1 MASYSYRAIDET
13 STILTGKLRARN
25 EAELEQKLSMQGM
38 TLIEAE
44 TTDLF
49 DFSLRKGPKFSEPDL
64 LNFTF
69 ILHLIITSGIPL
81 MSGLVDMAQNKE
93 KKKVSQVA
101 ELIYQKIESGLSL
114 SSAMQDHPSLFPYYY
129 VQMVKAGENSGSLD
143 TILSDLMRYIEWQI
157 DFKKTIRSAVVYP
170 SIVLGAVILLVIL
183 LFTFVFPRLLHILT
197 GLNVELPVQTR
208 IIMGM
213 ASFFNQYFLYIV
225 SGLFVVFVLLRMW
238 VNTDTGRRRFDGF
251 VLGVP
256 LIGDIVRKINLS
268 RYFKA
273 VATLYTAGINME
285 QTFTIASGV
294 VRNSVMHGAL
304 SLVTDS
310 VMGGE
315 GIASSMQKSGFFP
328 SLIVDM
334 VSIGEKT
341 GNLDSVAMRA
351 SSIFDK
357 EVPEVFKKV
366 MTYVE
371 PLIILV
377 LGGIVLFV
385 LLSVFLPI
393 YKIVGGIRVR

>member
-1 MASYSYRAIDET
+1 MPSYLYRAIDET
-13 STILTGKLRARN
+13 STIMAGKLFAKN
-25 EAELEQKLSMQGM
+25 EAELDGKLNMMGL

-44 TTDLF
+44 KSAFFDL
-49 DFSLRKGPKFSEPDL
+49 SWRKGPKFSDQDL

-69 ILHLIITSGIPL
+69 LLHLIITSGIPL
-81 MSGLVDMAQNKE
+81 MSGLEDMSKNKE
-93 KKKVSQVA
+93 KKKISQA
-101 ELIYQKIESGLSL
+101 AGLIYQKIESGLLL
-114 SSAMQDHPSLFPYYY
+114 SAAMQDYPSLFPFYY
-129 VQMVKAGENSGSLD
+129 VQMVKAGESSGSLD
-143 TILSDLMRYIEWQI
+143 AILNDLMSYLEWQI
-157 DFKKTIRSAVVYP
+157 SFKKTTRAAVVYP
-170 SIVLGAVILLVIL
+170 SIVLGAVLLLIVL
-183 LFTFVFPRLLHILT
+183 LFTFVFPRLLHILV
-197 GLNVELPVQTR
+197 GLNVELPIQTR

-213 ASFFNQYFLYIV
+213 ANFFNKYFFYIIAGV
-225 SGLFVVFVLLRMW
+225 AALFILFKIW
-238 VNTDTGRRRFDGF
+238 VNTDTGRRRVDGL
-251 VLGVP
+251 VLKVP
-256 LIGDIVRKINLS
+256 LIGELVRKINLS

-273 VATLYTAGINME
+273 LATLYIAGINMQ

-294 VRNSVMHGAL
+294 VQNAVMHDAL

-310 VMGGE
+310 VMSGE
-315 GIASSMQKSGFFP
+315 GIAPAMQKSGIFP

-341 GNLDSVAMRA
+341 GNLDTVALRA

-357 EVPEVFKKV
+357 EVPEVFKKI

-371 PLIILV
+371 PLTIVI